1 MLDKI
6 QMNELSFYYTNKK
19 GGNMILIG
27 NMDRKYGHEITRMA
41 CDACRKALNNN
52 KDIIDGIQNLIQMNV
67 EYKLLEHLDNSIILE
82 PYDSRS
88 STKQRSRNCD
98 FKPITMTDNLKCH
111 LQELLDEEAER
122 YLLEMQN
129 DYIYQ
134 RRILKTTFFDDDD
147 DRTNNFIRELSHV
160 FRSTDLME
168 LIDKEIGFNRIGS
181 EFERR
186 LPQFVDII
194 MYFLEGNGTEI
205 NRDPLRRLLQYHIN
219 VQPYE

>member
-1 MLDKI
+1 
-6 QMNELSFYYTNKK
+6 
-19 GGNMILIG
+19 
-27 NMDRKYGHEITRMA
+27 
-41 CDACRKALNNN
+41 
-52 KDIIDGIQNLIQMNV
+52 MNV

-82 PYDSRS
+82 PYDSRP
-88 STKQRSRNCD
+88 STMHRSRNCD
-98 FKPITMTDNLKCH
+98 FEPITMTDNLKCH
-111 LQELLDEEAER
+111 LQKLLDDEAER

-168 LIDKEIGFNRIGS
+168 LIDKEIGFDRIGS

-186 LPQFVDII
+186 LPHFVDII
-194 MYFLEGNGTEI
+194 LFFLEGNGTDI
-205 NRDPLRRLLQYHIN
+205 KRDPLRRLLQYHIN
-219 VQPYE
+219 VQPYECERKIAHQSRSPFS

>member
-1 MLDKI
+1 
-6 QMNELSFYYTNKK
+6 
-19 GGNMILIG
+19 MILIG
-27 NMDRKYGHEITRMA
+27 NMDRKYGHEITSMA
-41 CDACRKALNNN
+41 CDACRKALENNPET
-52 KDIIDGIQNLIQMNV
+52 IVGIQNLIQMNV
-67 EYKLLEHLDNSIILE
+67 EYKLLEHLDNSEILE
-82 PYDSRS
+82 PYDHSV
-88 STKQRSRNCD
+88 RNRLILRDCD

-111 LQELLDEEAER
+111 LQKLLDDEAER

-168 LIDKEIGFNRIGS
+168 LIDKEIGFNRIEC

-194 MYFLEGNGTEI
+194 MYFLEGNGTDI
-205 NRDPLRRLLQYHIN
+205 KRDPLRRLLQYHIN